1 MDGRVLS
8 EAMVESTDPA
18 VKPEVQTLEA
28 SRDLGFRQ
36 WHQYLKLSRVGS
48 VVYYDE
54 GNGESRL
61 K

>member
-1 MDGRVLS
+1 VLT
-8 EAMVESTDPA
+8 EAMVGSTNAPVRPDR
-18 VKPEVQTLEA
+18 QTLEA
-28 SRDLGFRQ
+28 SRDLGFRL
-36 WHQYLKLSRVGS
+36 WHQYLTFSRVGS